1 MRSFRAVLSALALV
15 PLLGGCAADL
25 TQQDYRLAH
34 PVAVEEKAAV
44 ALFARPAEGA
54 ALSPA
59 DRDRLG
65 RLAEE
70 SLRRGAGTIEITAGA
85 RPGEEAAALAFAQTL
100 ADTLRA
106 WGTGAVNV
114 AVTGGADAAPPPG
127 LAQVRVPVWE
137 ARVPECGKFERGLNP
152 DYANAPHSNWGCSI
166 QRNRALMVQ
175 NPADLVR
182 ARETSG
188 RDGVRAS
195 TVLEKYGKGE
205 ATGAAKESISAGSA
219 SDVGASAGAKSAGGS
234 K

>member
-1 MRSFRAVLSALALV
+1 MIPFRAVLSSLALV

-25 TQQDYRLAH
+25 VEHDYRLAH
-34 PVAVEEKAAV
+34 PIAVEEKAAV

-54 ALSPA
+54 PLSPA

-70 SLRRGAGTIEITAGA
+70 SLRRGAGAVEITVGA
-85 RPGEEAAALAFAQTL
+85 KPGEEAAAQAFAQTL

-106 WGTGAVNV
+106 WGIGAVNV
-114 AVTGGADAAPPPG
+114 TVAAGADAVPRPG

-137 ARVPECGKFERGLNP
+137 ARAPECGKFDRGLNP
-152 DYANAPHSNWGCSI
+152 DYANAPNSNWGCSI
-166 QRNRALMVQ
+166 QRNKALMVQ

-188 RDGVRAS
+188 RDGGRAT

-205 ATGAAKESISAGSA
+205 ATGAARENASAGST
-219 SDVGASAGAKSAGGS
+219 SSVGSSSGG

>member
-1 MRSFRAVLSALALV
+1 MNPLRALLPVLLLAACD
-15 PLLGGCAADL
+15 PADL
-25 TQQDYRLAH
+25 TEHDYRLSH
-34 PVAVEEKAAV
+34 PIVVEEKAAV

-54 ALSPA
+54 ALSDA

-70 SLRRGAGTIEITAGA
+70 SARRGAGPIQISVGA
-85 RPGEEAAALAFAQTL
+85 LPGEEAGALAFAQTL

-106 WGTGAVNV
+106 WGVGPVSVSV
-114 AVTGGADAAPPPG
+114 AGGADAMPQPG
-127 LAQVRVPVWE
+127 VAQVRVPVWE
-137 ARVPECGKFERGLNP
+137 AKAPECGTFERGLNP
-152 DYANAPHSNWGCSI
+152 NYSNAPHSNWGCSI
-166 QRNRALMVQ
+166 QRNKALMVQ

-188 RDGVRAS
+188 RDGARAT

-205 ATGAAKESISAGSA
+205 ATGAAKEGIAAGST
-219 SDVGASAGAKSAGGS
+219 SDVGSSSGAKSSGGS

>member
-1 MRSFRAVLSALALV
+1 MTSFRAVLSALVLA

-25 TQQDYRLAH
+25 AEHDYRLAH
-34 PVAVEEKAAV
+34 PIVVEEKAAG

-54 ALSPA
+54 PLSSA

-70 SLRRGAGTIEITAGA
+70 SLRRGAGAIEITAGA
-85 RPGEEAAALAFAQTL
+85 RPGEEAGAQAFAQTL

-106 WGTGAVNV
+106 WGVAAVNV
-114 AVTGGADAAPPPG
+114 AVASGPDAALQPG
-127 LAQVRVPVWE
+127 QAQVRVPVWE
-137 ARVPECGKFERGLNP
+137 AKAPECGTFDRGLNP
-152 DYANAPHSNWGCSI
+152 DYANAPHSNWGCSL

-188 RDGVRAS
+188 RDGARAS
-195 TVLEKYGKGE
+195 TVLEKYGKGD
-205 ATGAAKESISAGSA
+205 ATGSAKEALSAGST
-219 SDVGASAGAKSAGGS
+219 SDVGSSAGAKSSGGS

>member
-1 MRSFRAVLSALALV
+1 MISLRVVLSALVLA

-25 TQQDYRLAH
+25 VEHDYRLAH
-34 PVAVEEKAAV
+34 PITVEEKAAV
-44 ALFARPAEGA
+44 ALFSRPAEGA
-54 ALSPA
+54 SLSPA

-70 SLRRGAGTIEITAGA
+70 SLRRGAGAIEVSVGA
-85 RPGEEAAALAFAQTL
+85 KAGEEAAALGFAQTL

-106 WGTGAVNV
+106 WGVGAVTV
-114 AVTGGADAAPPPG
+114 AVAGGPDSALQPG
-127 LAQVRVPVWE
+127 QAQVRVPVWE
-137 ARVPECGKFERGLNP
+137 AKAPECGTFERGLNP
-152 DYANAPHSNWGCSI
+152 DYSNAPNSNWGCSL

-188 RDGVRAS
+188 RDGGRAA

-205 ATGAAKESISAGSA
+205 ATGAAKEATSAGST
-219 SDVGASAGAKSAGGS
+219 SSVGSSAGAK
-234 K
+234 